1 MLISTSC
8 SMAPFLGPVLGPI
21 VGGFAGKSYLGWR
34 SVFYIMFI
42 FAMVMY
48 IAGIIFLPES
58 YAPILVRRRAQ
69 QLQAASTSEG
79 GPVVYFES
87 KYDHNRK
94 STKEILKVSLTRPFT
109 ILFLEP
115 IVLLLSIYVA
125 IIYGTLYLFFTAYPL
140 VFQSPRPLGYGW
152 NAGVGALPFI
162 GIGIGMIIGTALT
175 PLCNKYYVR
184 AVNASP
190 NGRAPPEARLPPA
203 CFGAVCLPIGLAM
216 FAATSDPSIHWIA
229 PVIAGAPFGLGM
241 ILIFTSVLSY
251 IIDSYLLYAAS
262 ALAANAILRSL
273 AGAVFPLFST
283 YMYERLGFRWA
294 SGLVAFLAAACTPM
308 PFFFYKYGPSLR
320 AKSRF
325 APTLPATPPTAPAAE
340 EEKKIAVVEVPAND
354 DSNALETAYSRHSHI
369 SRHSHHHPHA
379 KYPQPSPDSALE
391 PEWGPDAGLP
401 VAVREMTSQQP
412 PKVYRGEEAV

>member
-1 MLISTSC
+1 
-8 SMAPFLGPVLGPI
+8 MAPFLGPVLGPI

-48 IAGIIFLPES
+48 IAGVFLLPES

-69 QLQAASTSEG
+69 QLQAVSTSDG
-79 GPVVYFES
+79 GSVVYFKS
-87 KYDHNRK
+87 KYDINRK
-94 STKEILKVSLTRPFT
+94 KTKEILKVALTRPMV

-125 IIYGTLYLFFTAYPL
+125 LIYGTLYGFFTAYPL
-140 VFQSPRPLGYGW
+140 VFQSPKPLGYGW

-162 GIGIGMIIGTALT
+162 GIGVGMVIGTALT
-175 PLCNKYYVR
+175 PVCNRYYVR

-203 CFGAVCLPIGLAM
+203 CFGAICLPIGLAM

-251 IIDSYLLYAAS
+251 IIDSYLLFAAS
-262 ALAANAILRSL
+262 ALSSNAVLRSL
-273 AGAVFPLFST
+273 LGAAFPLFSAQ
-283 YMYERLGFRWA
+283 MYEGLGFRWA
-294 SGLVAFLAAACTPM
+294 SGLLAFVALACAPM
-308 PFFFYKYGPSLR
+308 PFLFYKYGPVIR

-325 APTLPATPPTAPAAE
+325 APTGSSAPTAPSPAGEEKKVTVVEAPAAE
-340 EEKKIAVVEVPAND
+340 DE
-354 DSNALETAYSRHSHI
+354 NALENTHSRHSHA
-369 SRHSHHHPHA
+369 SRHAHHHHQHI

-391 PEWGPDAGLP
+391 PEWGPHAGEP
-401 VAVREMTSQQP
+401 VAPRELTGQQE
-412 PKVYRGEEAV
+412 PKVFRGANAA

>member
-1 MLISTSC
+1 
-8 SMAPFLGPVLGPI
+8 MAPFLGPVLGPI

-48 IAGIIFLPES
+48 IAGVFLLPES

-79 GPVVYFES
+79 GSVVYFKS
-87 KYDHNRK
+87 KYDINRK
-94 STKEILKVSLTRPFT
+94 KTKEILKVALTRPMV

-125 IIYGTLYLFFTAYPL
+125 LIYGTLYGFFTAYPL
-140 VFQSPRPLGYGW
+140 VFQSPKPLGYGW

-162 GIGIGMIIGTALT
+162 GIGVGMVIGTALT
-175 PLCNKYYVR
+175 PVCNKYYVR

-203 CFGAVCLPIGLAM
+203 CFGAICLPIGLAM

-251 IIDSYLLYAAS
+251 IIDSYLLFAAS
-262 ALAANAILRSL
+262 ALSSNAVLRSL
-273 AGAVFPLFST
+273 LGAAFPLFSAQ
-283 YMYERLGFRWA
+283 MYEGLGFRWA
-294 SGLVAFLAAACTPM
+294 SGLLAFVALACAPM
-308 PFFFYKYGPSLR
+308 PFLFYKYGPAIR

-325 APTLPATPPTAPAAE
+325 APTGPSAPTAPTAPTAPSPAE
-340 EEKKIAVVEVPAND
+340 EEKKVTVVEAPAAEGED
-354 DSNALETAYSRHSHI
+354 ALENTHSRHSHV
-369 SRHSHHHPHA
+369 SRHSHHHHQHI

-391 PEWGPDAGLP
+391 PEWGPHAGEP
-401 VAVREMTSQQP
+401 VAPRELTGQQE
-412 PKVYRGEEAV
+412 PKVFRGADAV

>member
-1 MLISTSC
+1 
-8 SMAPFLGPVLGPI
+8 MAPFLGPVLGPI

-48 IAGIIFLPES
+48 IAGIFLLPES

-69 QLQAASTSEG
+69 QLQDASTSEG
-79 GPVVYFES
+79 GPVVYFKS
-87 KYDHNRK
+87 KYDINRK
-94 STKEILKVSLTRPFT
+94 SSKEILKVSLTRPFV

-115 IVLLLSIYVA
+115 IVLLLSLYVA
-125 IIYGTLYLFFTAYPL
+125 VVYGTLYLFFTAYPL
-140 VFQSPRPLGYGW
+140 VFQSPEPLGYGW

-162 GIGIGMIIGTALT
+162 GIGVGMIIGTALT

-184 AVNASP
+184 AVDASP
-190 NGRAPPEARLPPA
+190 TGRAPPEARLPPA
-203 CFGAVCLPIGLAM
+203 CFGAICLPIGLAM

-251 IIDSYLLYAAS
+251 LIDSYLLYAAS
-262 ALAANAILRSL
+262 ALAGNAVARSL
-273 AGAVFPLFST
+273 LGAVFPLFSAQ
-283 YMYERLGFRWA
+283 MYEGLGFRWA
-294 SGLVAFLAAACTPM
+294 SGLLAFLALACAPM
-308 PFFFYKYGPSLR
+308 PFLFYKYGPALR

-325 APTLPATPPTAPAAE
+325 APTAPTAPSAAPPAE
-340 EEKKIAVVEVPAND
+340 EEKKITVVEAPAD
-354 DSNALETAYSRHSHI
+354 DNENALENTHSRHSHV
-369 SRHSHHHPHA
+369 SRHSHRHHQHI

-391 PEWGPDAGLP
+391 PEWGPNAGEP
-401 VAVREMTSQQP
+401 IAPREMTGQQE
-412 PKVYRGEEAV
+412 PKAYRGADAV